1 MVGTTQRVL
10 VEGFSKKDG
19 AELAGRTANNRIV
32 NFPARERLKNG
43 FADVRVIAARS
54 HSLRGELI

>member
-19 AELAGRTANNRIV
+19 AELAGRTGNNRVV
-32 NFPARERLKNG
+32 NFPGPEHLRNG
-43 FADVRVIAARS
+43 FAEVRVTAARS
-54 HSLRGELI
+54 HSLRGELV

>member
-10 VEGFSKKDG
+10 VEGSSRKDT

-32 NFPARERLKNG
+32 NFRGPAQG
-43 FADVRVIAARS
+43 FVDVKVTEARS
-54 HSLRGELI
+54 HSLRGELA